1 MIRASGAKEVVD
13 HATVLNLYIADTGS
27 CASFVVTIGEAISPY
42 VRRVKSDSV
51 GNVCVVRS
59 YSVVKAVVLAV
70 YAWQGAT
77 VQ

>member
-1 MIRASGAKEVVD
+1 MIRASSAKEVVD
-13 HATVLNLYIADTGS
+13 HATILNLYIADTGS
-27 CASFVVTIGEAISPY
+27 CALFVVTIGEAISPY
-42 VRRVKSDSV
+42 VRRVKSV

>member
-1 MIRASGAKEVVD
+1 MIRASSAKEVVD

-27 CASFVVTIGEAISPY
+27 CALFVVTIGEAISPH
-42 VRRVKSDSV
+42 VRRVMSDSV
-51 GNVCVVRS
+51 GNVCVVRN

-70 YAWQGAT
+70 YAWQEVT